1 MRHAI
6 RRRTPRVKKWAMR
19 SPGQSSCRSTF
30 SLLALY
36 GLTARYTAIVRKRCL
51 ITRRCDRDGRAASM
65 RPAEHVA
72 VRSTEGRGT
81 QDMRLLVTGGAGF
94 IGANLTRAALADPS
108 FTDVRV
114 IDDLSTGALSSL
126 EGLGVE
132 TVEGSILDDSAL
144 DEAMSG
150 RDAVVHLAALPS
162 VPRSILE
169 PVASHHANATGTLCV
184 LEAARRHGLR
194 HVVVASSSSVYGA
207 NPALPKNELAWTR
220 PLSPY
225 AVSKLATE
233 AYALAHQFSYGLP
246 TLAFRFFNVYG
257 PGQRHDHEY
266 AAVVPRFVHAALRGE
281 PIVFYGDGRQS
292 RDFTYVDTVCAVLL
306 DAVRRSVH
314 HSQPVNLAF
323 GTRTDLHAVAAELER
338 ILGHPIERHC
348 APPRAGDVRHSGA
361 DSRLLQELFPDVTA
375 VPLTD
380 GLRTT
385 VEWFQ
390 THVVTPEG
398 LRAR

>member
-1 MRHAI
+1 
-6 RRRTPRVKKWAMR
+6 
-19 SPGQSSCRSTF
+19 
-30 SLLALY
+30 
-36 GLTARYTAIVRKRCL
+36 
-51 ITRRCDRDGRAASM
+51 
-65 RPAEHVA
+65 
-72 VRSTEGRGT
+72 
-81 QDMRLLVTGGAGF
+81 MRLLVTGGAGF
-94 IGANLTRAALADPS
+94 IGANLTRAALVDPS

-126 EGLGVE
+126 EGLDVE
-132 TVEGSILDDSAL
+132 TVEASILDDSAL
-144 DEAMSG
+144 DKAMSG
-150 RDAVVHLAALPS
+150 CDGVVHLAALPS

-257 PGQRHDHEY
+257 PGQRHDHPY
-266 AAVVPRFVHAALRGE
+266 AAVIPRFAHAALHSD
-281 PIVFYGDGRQS
+281 PVVFYGDGTQS
-292 RDFTYVDTVCAVLL
+292 RDFTYVKTVCDVLL

-314 HSQPVNLAF
+314 HPAPVNLAF
-323 GTRTDLHAVAAELER
+323 GRRTDLHTVVAELELIIGR
-338 ILGHPIERHC
+338 PIERQY
-348 APPRAGDVRHSGA
+348 APPRTGDVLHSEA
-361 DSRLLQELFPDVTA
+361 DNSLLRELFPGVIAT
-375 VPLTD
+375 PLA
-380 GLRTT
+380 
-385 VEWFQ
+385 
-390 THVVTPEG
+390 EG
-398 LRAR
+398 LRATVEWLEAQGTTQPTSGPVNQALAFDLGAG